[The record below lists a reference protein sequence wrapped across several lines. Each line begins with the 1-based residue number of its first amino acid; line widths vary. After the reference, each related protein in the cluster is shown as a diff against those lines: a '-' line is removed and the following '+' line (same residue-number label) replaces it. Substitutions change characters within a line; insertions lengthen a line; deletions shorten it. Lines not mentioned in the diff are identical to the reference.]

1 MSLNVSDLSAYT
13 NENLFP
19 LIKKSVLGGRTS
31 EFVTVQ
37 PGIKS
42 SANINTINSSIYAA
56 AGACGWAASGSTILG
71 DETISV
77 CPIKINES
85 ICLDTLEGYYTQV
98 QMRPGSYNE
107 EIPFAQI
114 FAEEKAAQI
123 SALVDDLFWKG
134 DTVAGVGNLA
144 LCNGMIKAV
153 SGSTGKVTSAFSG
166 SITAANAIDAVDDMV
181 IKTPTDVINA
191 EDLILFM
198 GYDAYRTW
206 SKALRD
212 ANLFHYTGAENQGQE
227 FTQFVPGTNV
237 KAVAVRGLNG
247 TNKMFLTPASNF
259 VLGTDLLNDTEDFK
273 IWYSQD
279 NDEVRFLAK
288 WKQGVGIAFPSFVVQ
303 HI

>member
-1 MSLNVSDLSAYT
+1 MSLNVSDLGAYT

-19 LIKKSVLGGRTS
+19 LIKKSVLEGRTS
-31 EFVTVQ
+31 TIVTVQ

-42 SANINTINSSIYAA
+42 SATINTLNSTLNAA
-56 AGACGWAASGSTILG
+56 AGACGWSASGSTVLG
-71 DETISV
+71 QEDISV
-77 CPIKINES
+77 CPIKINEA
-85 ICLDTLEGYYTQV
+85 ICLNTLEGYYTQV

-114 FAEEKAAQI
+114 FAEEKASQI
-123 SALVDDLFWKG
+123 NALVEDLFWKG
-134 DTVAGVGNLA
+134 DTVSGAGNMA

-153 SGSTGKVTSAFSG
+153 SGSTGKVTATMSG
-166 SITAANAIDAVDDMV
+166 SITAALAIDQVDNMVAVV
-181 IKTPTDVINA
+181 PADVIDA
-191 EDLILFM
+191 DDLTLFM
-198 GYDAYRTW
+198 GYDAYRTY

-212 ANLFHYTGAENQGQE
+212 ANLFAYSGAEGAD
-227 FTQFVPGTNV
+227 FMQFVPGTNV

-259 VLGTDLLNDTEDFK
+259 VLGTDLLNDAEDFK